1 MREIKFRGKC
11 VDRDLKPKEIKSRG
25 KRVDRD
31 LQTKEIKQ
39 NGKVIIGSLDISLVG
54 MPRTYISGF
63 VIGDKKQT
71 IPIKVEVD
79 PETVGQYTGFT
90 DASGRQLYEGDKIKR
105 HYAYDIDIDDR
116 DETEYRIKYNT
127 EEGGWEVV
135 HDSDGYHEAW
145 LCAELAAADY
155 VAIGG

>member
-11 VDRDLKPKEIKSRG
+11 VERDLK
-25 KRVDRD
+25 
-31 LQTKEIKQ
+31 TKEIKQ
-39 NGKVIIGSLDISLVG
+39 NGKVIIGSLDISRFG
-54 MPRTYISGF
+54 MPRAYISGF

-79 PETVGQYTGFT
+79 PETVGQYTGFA
-90 DASGRQLYEGDKIKR
+90 DGIGRELYEGDKIKR
-105 HYAYDIDIDDR
+105 HYVYDVDDR

-135 HDSDGYHEAW
+135 NDSDGYHEEW
-145 LCAELAAADY
+145 LCAGSAAADY